1 MARPSAG
8 MDFPQASMMF
18 APGMPPGMHGF
29 MDPAMLGAG
38 FGAVSRQLRCLTRVP
53 GCSLLLQCVTLLLD
67 GLTDQDRPIV
77 PAASA
82 AVRVRQPQQALCLQ
96 PAPPA
101 CEAFS
106 RPVACILLSGPLCNM
121 TCLLHADAAVA
132 AKATSIPSTAT
143 AAAADLRGH

>member
-8 MDFPQASMMF
+8 MEFPPASMMF

-38 FGAVSRQLRCLTRVP
+38 FGAVSRQLCCLERVP
-53 GCSLLLQCVTLLLD
+53 GPCLLLLQCVTSLLD

-101 CEAFS
+101 CEALT
-106 RPVACILLSGPLCNM
+106 VA
-121 TCLLHADAAVA
+121 TCGMHSSLW
-132 AKATSIPSTAT
+132 PSVI
-143 AAAADLRGH
+143 